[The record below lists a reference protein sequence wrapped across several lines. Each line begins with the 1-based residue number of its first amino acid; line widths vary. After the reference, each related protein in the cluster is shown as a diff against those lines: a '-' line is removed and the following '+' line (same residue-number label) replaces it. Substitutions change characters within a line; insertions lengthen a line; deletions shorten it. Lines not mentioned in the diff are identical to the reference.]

1 MIKSVAKAAKGLAD
15 PLERDKLGVYL
26 GWGQS
31 VFLEGQEIARTVGPQ
46 CSGQRQADEEET
58 EYLHTVQT

>member
-46 CSGQRQADEEET
+46 CSGQ
-58 EYLHTVQT
+58 